1 MATKSM
7 KNPCKIDANIKPQ
20 KCMKKTHENYEKS
33 VQNGRQKASQRRPG
47 RPKRAQRRPE
57 GAQECQRSV
66 QEAQGSIY
74 SCFIA
79 FSGDPDP
86 PAA

>member
-1 MATKSM
+1 MSYIIFGAEERF
-7 KNPCKIDANIKPQ
+7 DA
-20 KCMKKTHENYEKS
+20 EK
-33 VQNGRQKASQRRPG
+33 GSQRRPG

-66 QEAQGSIY
+66 QEAQSSIY